1 MRYISIYKIK
11 RGIMDNIKFL
21 PGQIVEI
28 TTNSGNVCDIYESK
42 LLSMDQNYLEIAQP
56 NKNGV
61 FSPIPTGYDLSLKT
75 NTPYGLLQFNSR
87 VVGKNP
93 EKQSLFISLPQDLT
107 SAINTAIGS
116 NAVMKRACK
125 FVTITSGKGGAG
137 KSCFTINYAIAL
149 AKRNKKVV
157 ILDADL
163 GMANIDV
170 LLKLSPVYNLTD
182 VIKGVKNLEDI
193 IIDGPGDIKVIPGG
207 NGLLELSSL
216 NPHQVER
223 ITAGLSA
230 LENSFDYVLIDT
242 SAGLSSI
249 LNDLVMFTHETILV
263 TTPEPHAISDT
274 FSILKVLI
282 SKHRCLNL
290 KLVVNKCE
298 DAKEGDSV
306 IKRISGVVSRFPN
319 CTFSPLGY
327 IPESI
332 FVSKSVKQQSSFLL
346 SYPDTDVSESLETI
360 VDVELGEPHKVKV
373 IEKDNEQEEENVL
386 TKVFGVEKQNPL
398 KPFLPI
404 REGTGSTFV
413 NRLKDLFN
421 KN

>member
-1 MRYISIYKIK
+1 
-11 RGIMDNIKFL
+11 MDNIKFL

-61 FSPIPTGYDLSLKT
+61 FSPIPTGYNLSLKT
-75 NTPYGLLQFNSR
+75 NTPYGLLQFNSK

-93 EKQSLFISLPQDLT
+93 EKHSLFISLPENL
-107 SAINTAIGS
+107 A
-116 NAVMKRACK
+116 NAVNTSIDSNSMMKKACK
-125 FVTITSGKGGAG
+125 FVTITSGKGGTG

-170 LLKLSPVYNLTD
+170 LLKLSPTYNLTD
-182 VIKGVKNLEDI
+182 VIKGVKKMEEV
-193 IIDGPGDIKVIPGG
+193 IIDGPGDIKIIPGG
-207 NGLLELSSL
+207 NGLFELSSL
-216 NPHQVER
+216 NSHQIDR
-223 ITAGLSA
+223 IITGLLE
-230 LENSFDYVLIDT
+230 LENKFDYILIDT
-242 SAGLSSI
+242 SAGLSAI
-249 LNDLVMFTHETILV
+249 LNHLVMSTHETILV

-282 SKHRCLNL
+282 SKHRCLNI

-298 DAKEGDSV
+298 DGQEGESV
-306 IKRISGVVSRFPN
+306 IKRVSGVVSRFPN
-319 CTFSPLGY
+319 CTFTSLGY
-327 IPESI
+327 IPESV
-332 FVSKSVKQQSSFLL
+332 FVGKSVKQQTPFLL
-346 SYPDTDVSESLETI
+346 SYPNTDVSEFLESI
-360 VDVELGEPHKVKV
+360 VDTELGEPRKIKV
-373 IEKDNEQEEENVL
+373 IEKDKEKDKEDENVIS
-386 TKVFGVEKQNPL
+386 KAFGAENQSPL
-398 KPFLPI
+398 KSFLPV
-404 REGTGSTFV
+404 RESSGSTFV
-413 NRLKDLFN
+413 SKLKDLFN